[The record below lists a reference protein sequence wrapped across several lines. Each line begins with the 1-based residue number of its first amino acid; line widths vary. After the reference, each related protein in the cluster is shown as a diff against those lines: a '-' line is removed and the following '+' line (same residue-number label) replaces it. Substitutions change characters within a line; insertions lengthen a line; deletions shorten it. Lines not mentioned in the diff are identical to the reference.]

1 MVLISVH
8 NVNMLLMKNAYRKN
22 YWNRNRLEKI
32 LVNGKNTMNVRIKS
46 MKKKENSLKSKVK
59 WEEYYI
65 NNRS

>member
-1 MVLISVH
+1 MVLISAH
-8 NVNMLLMKNAYRKN
+8 NVNILLMKNAYRKN
-22 YWNRNRLEKI
+22 YWSRNRLEKI
-32 LVNGKNTMNVRIKS
+32 LINGKNSMNVRIKS